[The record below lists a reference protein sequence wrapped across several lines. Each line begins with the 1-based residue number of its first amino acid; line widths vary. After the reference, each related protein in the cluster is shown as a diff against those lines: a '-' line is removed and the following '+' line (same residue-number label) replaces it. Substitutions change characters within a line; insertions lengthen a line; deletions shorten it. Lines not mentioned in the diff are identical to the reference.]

1 MRAIQRLSDK
11 ITGFCLLRLGIPW
24 RSPLCL
30 NAIAINVSS
39 LMAKAKSVYRCEQC
53 GSDHPKWS
61 GQCTECGEWNSLVEL
76 NIAPVVSHRASSKS
90 SGGYAGQA
98 AAVTTL
104 NQISV
109 SRETRLATGIG
120 EFDRVLGGGLVTG
133 SVVLIGGD
141 PGIGKSTILLQT
153 ATHMASK
160 QSPALYVTGE
170 ESLSQVALR
179 AQRLDLAT
187 DQLKV
192 MAETCVERICEVLA
206 QQRPAVAIL
215 DSIQTLYTESLQSAP
230 GGVSQIRES
239 AAILTRYAKNSGTAL
254 FIVGHVTKE
263 GSLAG
268 PRVLEHMVDCVL
280 YFEGQSDSRYRM
292 IRAVKNRFGAVN
304 ELGVFGMTDK
314 GLREVANPSAIFL
327 SRYDEAIPGS
337 IVMISREGT
346 RPLLVE
352 VQALVDDAH
361 GQPRRV
367 ALGLEQN
374 RLNMLL
380 AVMHRHGE
388 VQTSGQDV
396 YVNIVGGLKITE
408 TGSDLAVLLACASS
422 IRTKALPQQL
432 AVFGE
437 VGLSGEIRPVPN
449 GQERL
454 KEAVKHGFKHIILP
468 RGNAPQKEIPGVNI
482 IAVARLH
489 EALSEA
495 MRLSEELC

>member
-1 MRAIQRLSDK
+1 MSK
-11 ITGFCLLRLGIPW
+11 VKTT
-24 RSPLCL
+24 
-30 NAIAINVSS
+30 
-39 LMAKAKSVYRCEQC
+39 YRCEQC
-53 GSDHPKWS
+53 GTDHSKWA
-61 GQCTECGEWNSLVEL
+61 GQCTDCGEWNSLVEL
-76 NIAPVVSHRASSKS
+76 RLDTTVHRARPKVS
-90 SGGYAGQA
+90 GYAGQ
-98 AAVTTL
+98 VSQITTL
-104 NQISV
+104 NQISI
-109 SRETRLATGIG
+109 SNETRLPTGIS

-153 ATHMASK
+153 ATYMAK
-160 QSPALYVTGE
+160 AGAALYVTGE

-179 AQRLDLAT
+179 AQRLELST
-187 DQLKV
+187 EYLKV
-192 MAETCVERICEVLA
+192 MAETCVERICEALA
-206 QQRPAVAIL
+206 QERPAVAIL
-215 DSIQTLYTESLQSAP
+215 DSIQTLYTETIQSAP

-239 AAILTRYAKNSGTAL
+239 AALLTRFAKNSGTSL

-263 GSLAG
+263 GALAG

-304 ELGVFGMTDK
+304 ELGVFGMTDT
-314 GLREVANPSAIFL
+314 GLKEVSNPSAIFL
-327 SRYDEAIPGS
+327 SRYDEPIPGS
-337 IVMISREGT
+337 VVMVSREGT

-361 GQPRRV
+361 GQARRV
-367 ALGLEQN
+367 SLGLDQN

-380 AVMHRHGE
+380 AVMHRHGGI
-388 VQTSGQDV
+388 QTTGQDV

-422 IRTKALPQQL
+422 LRGKAFPQQL

-454 KEAVKHGFKHIILP
+454 KEAIKHGFEYIILP
-468 RGNAPQKEIPGVNI
+468 RANAPQKSIKGIKV

-489 EALSEA
+489 EALTA
-495 MRLSEELC
+495 ALDL

>member
-1 MRAIQRLSDK
+1 
-11 ITGFCLLRLGIPW
+11 
-24 RSPLCL
+24 
-30 NAIAINVSS
+30 
-39 LMAKAKSVYRCEQC
+39 MAKVKTIYRCEQC
-53 GSDHPKWS
+53 GSDHPKWA
-61 GQCTECGEWNSLVEL
+61 GQCGECGEWNCLTE
-76 NIAPVVSHRASSKS
+76 IRIEPVSNHRAKVNIG
-90 SGGYAGQA
+90 GGYAGQSA
-98 AAVTTL
+98 NITTL
-104 NQISV
+104 DKVTV
-109 SRETRLATGIG
+109 SNETRLATGIS

-153 ATHMASK
+153 ATHMADSN
-160 QSPALYVTGE
+160 SSALYVTGE

-179 AQRLDLAT
+179 ANRLDLPT
-187 DQLKV
+187 NKLKV

-206 QQRPAVAIL
+206 YERPAIAVL
-215 DSIQTLYTESLQSAP
+215 DSIQTLYTETLQSAP

-239 AAILTRYAKNSGTAL
+239 AALLTRFAKNSGTAL

-263 GSLAG
+263 GALAG

-337 IVMISREGT
+337 VVMISREGT

-352 VQALVDDAH
+352 VQALVDDAQ

-374 RLNMLL
+374 RLSMLL
-380 AVMHRHGE
+380 AVMHRHGG
-388 VQTSGQDV
+388 VQMQGQDV

-422 IRTKALPQQL
+422 LRGKALPQQL

-454 KEAVKHGFKHIILP
+454 KEAAKHGFKYAILP
-468 RGNAPQKEIPGVNI
+468 RGNAPQKPMAGIEV

-489 EALSEA
+489 EALTEA

>member
-1 MRAIQRLSDK
+1 MS
-11 ITGFCLLRLGIPW
+11 
-24 RSPLCL
+24 
-30 NAIAINVSS
+30 
-39 LMAKAKSVYRCEQC
+39 KAKTVYRCEHC
-53 GSDHPKWS
+53 GADHLKWA
-61 GQCTECGEWNSLVEL
+61 GQCSDCGEWNSLVETRVETVT
-76 NIAPVVSHRASSKS
+76 ASAHRAKVGTQNNAKS
-90 SGGYAGQA
+90 GYAGQSSA
-98 AAVTTL
+98 LATL
-104 NQISV
+104 DQIEV
-109 SRETRLATGIG
+109 STETRSSTGIS
-120 EFDRVLGGGLVTG
+120 EFDRVLGGGLVSG

-153 ATHMASK
+153 ATYMAAQ
-160 QSPALYVTGE
+160 QSALYITGE
-170 ESLSQVALR
+170 ESLSQVAMR
-179 AQRLDLAT
+179 AKRLDLPLNA
-187 DQLKV
+187 LKV
-192 MAETCVERICEVLA
+192 MAETCVERICEVLF
-206 QQRPAVAIL
+206 QERPKMVVL
-215 DSIQTLYTESLQSAP
+215 DSIQTLYTETIQSAP

-239 AAILTRYAKNSGTAL
+239 AAILTRYAKHSGTAL

-263 GSLAG
+263 GALAG

-280 YFEGQSDSRYRM
+280 YFEGQADSRYRM

-304 ELGVFGMTDK
+304 ELGVFGMTDT
-314 GLREVANPSAIFL
+314 GLKEVANPSAIFL
-327 SRYDEAIPGS
+327 SRYDEAIAGS
-337 IVMISREGT
+337 VVMISREGT

-374 RLNMLL
+374 RLSMLL
-380 AVMHRHGE
+380 AVMHRHGG
-388 VQTSGQDV
+388 VHTVGQDV

-422 IRTKALPQQL
+422 LRGKALPQHL

-454 KEAVKHGFKHIILP
+454 REAQKHGFKTVILP
-468 RGNAPQKEIPGVNI
+468 RANAPQTKIKGLEV

-489 EALSEA
+489 EALDAA
-495 MRLSEELC
+495 MSLADLH